1 MRRAGV
7 KGKGKKQGA
16 KRSLSPSRSPAPPR
30 TASPSKLES
39 RAQTAAAASK
49 ASEWKTTRHDEAQQH
64 DAAEHLTPQQQR
76 QGRDV
81 SVLVRDMLG
90 RNERIRAL
98 LGMKPR
104 EDPVTKDMRLLDKIS
119 SQDDLSALS
128 QYAHDLK
135 LENMTLQSKLTVASE
150 THDVSLKSVSSK
162 VEIIHKSLFQGQDV
176 IGGGTTPSSSSPSS
190 PFPRRKENTRL
201 PWSPPDEHLDPFQEE
216 EFIEDVWIGVS
227 GEFILDLSEEIIQE
241 AAEDVDDELQSI
253 ASDQPPPRRNSSI
266 SLKGGRRRSSVK
278 VPVVGFA
285 NQRSS
290 AAQKLEELKS
300 LPQFMQPLSTLESK
314 RSEGLKKREDGRKKM
329 ELLLTELSRA
339 SVNNKD
345 DVPLPLPPSP
355 SATNKKSVPPR
366 PFIKSAKSLHC
377 KRRADEFGN
386 LMLSAFDRD
395 DGSVPRFMQVS
406 QTNRP
411 AATRSNQ
418 AHALLQGVL
427 GRGGYPSPTAPTGL
441 TAQTE
446 MEHEL
451 KDIKKA
457 LGLKSRA
464 SIYFVTS

>member
-1 MRRAGV
+1 
-7 KGKGKKQGA
+7 
-16 KRSLSPSRSPAPPR
+16 
-30 TASPSKLES
+30 
-39 RAQTAAAASK
+39 
-49 ASEWKTTRHDEAQQH
+49 
-64 DAAEHLTPQQQR
+64 
-76 QGRDV
+76 
-81 SVLVRDMLG
+81 
-90 RNERIRAL
+90 
-98 LGMKPR
+98 
-104 EDPVTKDMRLLDKIS
+104 
-119 SQDDLSALS
+119 
-128 QYAHDLK
+128 
-135 LENMTLQSKLTVASE
+135 
-150 THDVSLKSVSSK
+150 
-162 VEIIHKSLFQGQDV
+162 
-176 IGGGTTPSSSSPSS
+176 
-190 PFPRRKENTRL
+190 
-201 PWSPPDEHLDPFQEE
+201 LDPFQEE

-241 AAEDVDDELQSI
+241 AAEGVDDELHSI

-278 VPVVGFA
+278 IPAVGFT

-314 RSEGLKKREDGRKKM
+314 RSEGLKKREDSRKKM
-329 ELLLTELSRA
+329 ELLLTELARV

-345 DVPLPLPPSP
+345 ELLHPPPQSLT
-355 SATNKKSVPPR
+355 SAANKKSVPPR

-395 DGSVPRFMQVS
+395 DGSVPRFMQVP
-406 QTNRP
+406 TKDRP
-411 AATRSNQ
+411 SATRSNQ

-427 GRGGYPSPTAPTGL
+427 GRGGYPSPSASTSL

>member
-1 MRRAGV
+1 MQRSGV
-7 KGKGKKQGA
+7 KGKGKKKGA
-16 KRSLSPSRSPAPPR
+16 QRALSPGPPTPA
-30 TASPSKLES
+30 SSMPSKLES
-39 RAQTAAAASK
+39 RSQSAAAVSK
-49 ASEWKTTRHDEAQQH
+49 ASEWRTTRNDEAQQY

-104 EDPVTKDMRLLDKIS
+104 EDPITKDMRLLDKIS

-135 LENMTLQSKLTVASE
+135 LENVALQSKLTAASE

-176 IGGGTTPSSSSPSS
+176 IGGGTMPSPSSSPS
-190 PFPRRKENTRL
+190 PLPRSKENTRL

-241 AAEDVDDELQSI
+241 AAEGVDDELQSI

-278 VPVVGFA
+278 IPAVGFT

-314 RSEGLKKREDGRKKM
+314 RSERLKKREDSRKKM
-329 ELLLTELSRA
+329 ELLLTELARV

-345 DVPLPLPPSP
+345 ELLHPPPQSLT
-355 SATNKKSVPPR
+355 SAANKKSFPPR

-395 DGSVPRFMQVS
+395 DGSVPRFMQVPTKDCPS
-406 QTNRP
+406 
-411 AATRSNQ
+411 ATRSNQ

-427 GRGGYPSPTAPTGL
+427 GRGGYHSPSASTSL